1 MPREINNMAASVHD
15 RLLNSSRA
23 SGRPF
28 QEMLEYYA
36 MERFLYRLSVS
47 PHTRRFVLK
56 GGLMLPIWGAAVS
69 RPTRD
74 IDLLGHTANEVTA
87 ITRIVQ
93 EICRQQV
100 ADDGIV
106 FDEASCRG
114 EMINP
119 EKEYTGVRVRFTAH
133 LGQAR
138 IPMQVDVGF
147 GDVVIP
153 EAAEAEYPVMLEH
166 PPPKVR
172 GYTRESVIAEKLEA
186 MVKRGEITSRTKDF
200 LDIWLLSRQYEFSG
214 EVLAEAIQTTFENR
228 DTPIRPDP
236 VCLTEEFAATQERQE
251 AWQALLAT
259 SRITDAPG
267 DFPDIVEVIR
277 AFLKPVLGAI
287 ASSRP
292 FVAHWVPPGPWQVK
306 G

>member
-1 MPREINNMAASVHD
+1 MPRQTKNMAASVHD
-15 RLLNSSRA
+15 RLLNCSRD

-36 MERFLYRLSVS
+36 MERFLYRLSTS
-47 PHTRRFVLK
+47 PHAREFILK

-87 ITRIVQ
+87 ITGIVQ
-93 EICRQQV
+93 RICRQQV
-100 ADDGIV
+100 VDDGLV

-119 EKEYTGVRVRFTAH
+119 EKEYTGVRVRFTAY
-133 LGQAR
+133 LGRAR
-138 IPMQVDVGF
+138 IPMQIDVGF

-153 EAAEAEYPVMLEH
+153 EAVEAEYPTMLEH

-172 GYTRESVIAEKLEA
+172 VYTRDSVIAEKLEA
-186 MVKRGEITSRTKDF
+186 MVKRGEVNSRTRDF
-200 LDIWLLSRQYEFSG
+200 LDIWLLSKQYEFSG
-214 EVLAEAIQTTFENR
+214 TVLAEAIQKTFENR
-228 DTPIRPDP
+228 GTPIPLEP
-236 VCLTEEFAATQERQE
+236 ICLTGQFAAAQQQQE
-251 AWQALLAT
+251 AWRALLGT
-259 SRITDAPG
+259 SQIPDTPS
-267 DFPDIVEVIR
+267 DFTVIVEAIG
-277 AFLKPVLGAI
+277 AFAKPVLDAI

-292 FVAHWVPPGPWQVK
+292 FAAYWVPPGPWLFK